1 MKNVR
6 IFLVTLIGLLL
17 LYSNETYATTEGTYI
32 PEQGSGIEKLI
43 LIGVGIL
50 AVILVLFIGYKMD
63 KSEENKKRREKFI
76 KDNKK
81 DESEEDSD
89 LYSAIYNTINSED
102 DDLSE
107 DIYNYENNETQNTE
121 IENSEEEVVQN
132 FEMDDEDD
140 YEDIYKEINNS
151 YSDDEIE
158 EKSYNNDYE
167 ENINEKKIENVE
179 KQEFEITGEV
189 EDAEEVEELSV
200 KSNEN
205 IEKMI
210 SVFENADSTMVFNS
224 QELKSHNEENFNTV
238 KGYDY
243 EEDDDDLLEL
253 ESTIK
258 AANIKKFKRKKH
270 SEIEEK
276 EIKEEKSNVKRYT
289 RKKKK
294 EEKPKSNVKRY
305 TRKKPVVQNEDIEIK
320 EQETE
325 NNQNSKTADIEAEKT
340 LEQKL
345 LVKMEEVIEDNS
357 ENVEEKVLEKP
368 KPKRGRPRK
377 ADQPVKPKR
386 GRPRKVVE
394 VEKPKRGRPRKT
406 DSTKTKKTTTSKKTT
421 TKK

>member
-6 IFLVTLIGLLL
+6 IFFVTLISLLL
-17 LYSNETYATTEGTYI
+17 LYSNKVYATTEGTYV
-32 PEQGSGIEKLI
+32 PEQGNGIEKII
-43 LIGVGIL
+43 LIGIGVL

-76 KDNKK
+76 KDNRK
-81 DESEEDSD
+81 DESKEDKD
-89 LYSAIYNTINSED
+89 LYSAIYNTINLED

-107 DIYNYENNETQNTE
+107 NIEDYEDDESKNTKMEETEE
-121 IENSEEEVVQN
+121 IQN
-132 FEMDDEDD
+132 FEIDNENDD
-140 YEDIYKEINNS
+140 YEDIYKEINS
-151 YSDDEIE
+151 AYTDDEIE
-158 EKSYNNDYE
+158 ENFYNKEDE
-167 ENINEKKIENVE
+167 ENIYEKKNENIAE
-179 KQEFEITGEV
+179 QENESLEEPEEI
-189 EDAEEVEELSV
+189 EELSV

-224 QELKSHNEENFNTV
+224 QELKANNEEKFNIV

-258 AANIKKFKRKKH
+258 AANIKKFKRKKQ
-270 SEIEEK
+270 S

-305 TRKKPVVQNEDIEIK
+305 TRKKPIVQNEIIEKK
-320 EQETE
+320 EQEIE
-325 NNQNSKTADIEAEKT
+325 NNQNTEVLDMNAEET
-340 LEQKL
+340 LEKKL
-345 LVKMEEVIEDNS
+345 LGKMEEIIEEKQ
-357 ENVEEKVLEKP
+357 ENVEEENIEKP
-368 KPKRGRPRK
+368 
-377 ADQPVKPKR
+377 
-386 GRPRKVVE
+386 
-394 VEKPKRGRPRKT
+394 KPKRGRPRKT
-406 DSTKTKKTTTSKKTT
+406 DSTKTKKTSTSKKTT